1 MPSRRRARLR
11 AALAGKACLR
21 TATVWDPV
29 SARIAEDIGFEVGIL
44 AGSIASMTVLG
55 APDLIVLT
63 LTELAEQ
70 ARRIGRGSEL
80 PLFVDADHGY
90 GNALNTMRTIEEL
103 ETAGIAGLSI
113 EDTELPQPYGLGA
126 QQRLISIDEAAGKMR
141 AAIAARRDPGL
152 IIAGRTNARA
162 TEDFADILARVRA
175 YSDAGVD
182 AIFAVGLRS
191 TEQLAA
197 VAAATKLPLVI
208 GGGVPGATHEGLAEH
223 RVRISIQPHIA
234 PLAAMQAVHDTLAAQ
249 IGGNDPAASV
259 KVASPAL
266 VARATREEDYKRR
279 RKDFA
284 GD

>member
-11 AALAGKACLR
+11 AALAGNTCAR

-63 LTELAEQ
+63 LSELAEQ

-103 ETAGIAGLSI
+103 EAAGVAGMSI

-126 QQRLISIDEAAGKMR
+126 RQRLIPIEEAAGKMR
-141 AAIAARRDPGL
+141 AAVAARRDPGL
-152 IIAGRTNARA
+152 VIAGRTNGRA
-162 TEDFADILARVRA
+162 TDDFADILARVRA
-175 YSDAGVD
+175 YSAAGVD
-182 AIFAVGLRS
+182 AIFVVGLRS
-191 TEQLAA
+191 AEQLAA
-197 VAAATKLPLVI
+197 VAAATTLPIIV
-208 GGGVPGATHEGLAEH
+208 GGGTPGVSHDGLAAH
-223 RVRISIQPHIA
+223 RVRVSIQPHIA
-234 PLAAMQAVHDTLAAQ
+234 PLAAIQAVHDTLAAQ
-249 IGGNDPAASV
+249 IAGADPAASV
-259 KVASPAL
+259 KIAPPAL
-266 VARATREEDYKRR
+266 VARVTREDDYQRR